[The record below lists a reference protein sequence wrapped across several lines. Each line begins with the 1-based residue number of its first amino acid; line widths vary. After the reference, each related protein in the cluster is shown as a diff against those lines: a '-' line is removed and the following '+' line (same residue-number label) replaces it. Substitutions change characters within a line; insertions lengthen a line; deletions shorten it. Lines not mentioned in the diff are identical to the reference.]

1 MMINLHAHTTRCRHA
16 TGTER
21 EYIERAIEGGL
32 AQFGFSDHAPW
43 RFADGYESRFRVP
56 MAEAQDY
63 MDTLRA
69 LREEYRDRIRIH
81 IGFEMEYYPAYF
93 DEMRDLVSDL
103 GAEYLILGCH
113 FINNERPDG
122 IPTGCLT
129 DSLDI
134 LRLYVDTV
142 VGGIQTGVF
151 TYAAHP
157 DIINFCGDEK
167 LYAEEMSRICQ
178 ASVESNIPL
187 ELNFLGLRDN
197 RRYPRHSFWEK
208 VGEFGCP
215 VVFGFD
221 AHDTQSAYDEWSLA
235 VAEHMVE
242 RYGLRLVERPT
253 LIHPK
258 TGEKTLL

>member
-1 MMINLHAHTTRCRHA
+1 MTVNLHAHTTRCGHA
-16 TGTER
+16 SGTER
-21 EYIERAIEGGL
+21 DYIERAIEGGL

-43 RFADGYESRFRVP
+43 RFPDGYESGYRVP
-56 MAEAQDY
+56 VAEAQDY
-63 MDTLRA
+63 VDTLRR

-93 DEMRDLVSDL
+93 EQMREFVSNL

-113 FINNERPDG
+113 FMNNERPDG
-122 IPTGCLT
+122 IYAGCIT
-129 DSLDI
+129 DSLEV

-142 VGGIQTGVF
+142 VGGIQTGAF

-167 LYAEEMSRICQ
+167 LYAEEMSRICR
-178 ASVESNIPL
+178 ASVACNIPL
-187 ELNFLGLRDN
+187 ELNFLGLRDG

-208 VGEFGCP
+208 VAEFGCP
-215 VVFGFD
+215 VVFGCD
-221 AHDTQSAYDEWSLA
+221 AHDAKSAYDKRTLA
-235 VAEHMVE
+235 VAERMVE
-242 RYGLRLVERPT
+242 RYGLHLVEHPT